1 MQEEAIVGASRH
13 QMHELEYGKFNPQ
26 KLEPFWFR
34 LDLEHST
41 GLQTI
46 PVHKMVFQWALDSPN
61 CNQTLSGKVHGF
73 PDRYMVL
80 KQKRFNTWFMFMGLA
95 DLILMIFQFR
105 DIEGATVSIEITFF
119 NFVLIQ
125 DRVAD
130 IEMDLVRKDNRG
142 RNYLYNQL

>member
-1 MQEEAIVGASRH
+1 
-13 QMHELEYGKFNPQ
+13 
-26 KLEPFWFR
+26 
-34 LDLEHST
+34 
-41 GLQTI
+41 
-46 PVHKMVFQWALDSPN
+46 MVFQWALDSPN